1 MARQRKLTPERKALI
16 QSLLSHYKPE
26 DAQDVQAMLRDLLGD
41 TIQQMLEAEMDDH
54 LGYSK
59 YDYKNKHTD
68 DSRNGYSPKTVTSSA
83 EISRSTSPETA
94 RVTSNRS
101 QSKRTRPISQI

>member
-54 LGYSK
+54 LVTANMTTRTSIQMTAATATALK
-59 YDYKNKHTD
+59 Q
-68 DSRNGYSPKTVTSSA
+68 SPLRP

>member
-16 QSLLSHYKPE
+16 QGLLSHYKPE

-41 TIQQMLEAEMDDH
+41 TIQQMLEAEMDDY

-59 YDYKNKHTD
+59 YDYKNKQTD
-68 DSRNGYSPKTVTSSA
+68 DSRNGYSSKTVTSSVGD
-83 EISRSTSPETA
+83 I
-94 RVTSNRS
+94 
-101 QSKRTRPISQI
+101 PIDVPRDRKGDFEP

>member
-41 TIQQMLEAEMDDH
+41 TIQQML
-54 LGYSK
+54 
-59 YDYKNKHTD
+59 
-68 DSRNGYSPKTVTSSA
+68 
-83 EISRSTSPETA
+83 
-94 RVTSNRS
+94 
-101 QSKRTRPISQI
+101 